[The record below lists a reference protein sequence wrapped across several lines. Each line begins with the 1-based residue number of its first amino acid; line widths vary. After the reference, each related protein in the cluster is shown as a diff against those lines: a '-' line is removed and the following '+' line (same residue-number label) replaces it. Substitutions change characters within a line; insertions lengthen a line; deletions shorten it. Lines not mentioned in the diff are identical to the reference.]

1 MARAGIGRRRAEERK
16 QYVSELPVWRKVT
29 LIVGAVVLLAVLALS
44 LTPTGQ
50 MAVLPHAP
58 VDLEGRVDIDRSR
71 AERIQGRLSFIG
83 VDDQEVRLLHK
94 WWLEFHDDDVS
105 FVPVPTENRSSSSR
119 AIATDDPSDSN
130 ALTLA
135 KRVASGI
142 AFDLA
147 KQPVEWQGTNVA
159 ITGIVP
165 GSPADQVGM
174 QSGDSLISINGTDI
188 NNSVDAGK
196 MLYGREPGS
205 RVPVVVRRSG
215 QDREV
220 TLVMAPPPAGDT
232 IHKSSIGATLD
243 TIGLQVGLPKTVS
256 IDSGGVVGTSGALAF
271 ALYVYDTVAKDD
283 LAKGRSIVAT
293 GALAVDGA
301 VRPVQRLRQKAIA
314 TQRAGAD
321 LLLVPTANVDEA
333 LAGVKEAC
341 NSDVRCV
348 KVVPV
353 ASVQH
358 AVELLNDP
366 AKLAAVERSVN
377 ND

>member
-1 MARAGIGRRRAEERK
+1 M
-16 QYVSELPVWRKVT
+16 WRKVT

-50 MAVLPHAP
+50 MAVRPHDP
-58 VDLEGRVDIDRSR
+58 VDLEGRVDIDRQR
-71 AERIQGRLSFIG
+71 ADKIQGRLSFIG

-94 WWLEFHDDDVS
+94 WWLALRDDDVS
-105 FVPVPTENRSSSSR
+105 FVPVPTEDKSSRSR

-147 KQPVEWQGTNVA
+147 DQKVHWSGTNVA
-159 ITGIVP
+159 ITGVEP
-165 GSPADQVGM
+165 GSPAAMVGM
-174 QSGDSLISINGTDI
+174 QSGDSLISINGTDVD
-188 NNSVDAGK
+188 NSVDAGK
-196 MLYGREPGS
+196 MLYAREPGS
-205 RVPVVVRRSG
+205 RVQLVVRRAG

-220 TLVMAPPPAGDT
+220 TVETATPPAGDT
-232 IHKSSIGATLD
+232 VHQSVIGAALD
-243 TIGLQVGLPKTVS
+243 TIGLQVGLPKSVS

-271 ALYVYDTVAKDD
+271 ALYVYDAISDGD

-293 GALAVDGA
+293 GALTVDGA
-301 VRPVQRLRQKAIA
+301 VKPVQRLRQKAIA

-321 LLLVPTANVDEA
+321 LLLVPVDNVGEA
-333 LAGVKEAC
+333 VKGVREAC
-341 NSDVRCV
+341 RSDVRCV

-353 ASVQH
+353 SSVQN
-358 AVELLNDP
+358 AVELLDDP
-366 AKLAAVERSVN
+366 DKLAAVQQSVR